1 MLSAV
6 SAAYFRWPVFFL
18 CKNPLGVFGLTP
30 TCLWLLKLKFN
41 RCSVCVW
48 WWCLS
53 GIPVLIF
60 DEFLS
65 STTWSRACGGR
76 CASHSILAPF
86 PPITYSPTHPLH
98 SIHHHGDGTRQE
110 SVIWG
115 MYSFTLFTAPAISG
129 MCMNAT
135 VPALWV
141 CFLFQSEHATH
152 ANERLSTLV
161 LSPDWQ
167 KDVHSNRS
175 GLDRQLLFQFAFKG
189 EIKQLSELYIQIA
202 LLTS

>member
-1 MLSAV
+1 MMMV
-6 SAAYFRWPVFFL
+6 SVRDPCPHLWWISLLHYMVPGMWWTL
-18 CKNPLGVFGLTP
+18 CLTQHLGTI
-30 TCLWLLKLKFN
+30 
-41 RCSVCVW
+41 S
-48 WWCLS
+48 
-53 GIPVLIF
+53 
-60 DEFLS
+60 
-65 STTWSRACGGR
+65 
-76 CASHSILAPF
+76 
-86 PPITYSPTHPLH
+86 PITYSPTHPLH

-129 MCMNAT
+129 LCMNAT

-141 CFLFQSEHATH
+141 CFLFQSEHAAH

-175 GLDRQLLFQFAFKG
+175 GRDRQLLFQFAFKG
-189 EIKQLSELYIQIA
+189 EINRLNFTYK
-202 LLTS
+202 